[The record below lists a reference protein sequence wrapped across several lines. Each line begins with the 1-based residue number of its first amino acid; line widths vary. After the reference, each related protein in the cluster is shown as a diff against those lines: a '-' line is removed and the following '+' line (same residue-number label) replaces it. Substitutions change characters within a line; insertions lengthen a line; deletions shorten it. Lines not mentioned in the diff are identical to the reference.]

1 MESRQDNGP
10 YGIYA
15 EAEITVE
22 FFDCD
27 PLKVV
32 WHGNYF
38 NYFEI
43 GRRVLLEKI
52 GYGYD
57 EMEKSGYAFPVIEV
71 SAKYLESLRFKDRA
85 RIKAIL
91 VEYENRLRIKY
102 EIRNAKTGLLTTKGL
117 STQMAYNMMINDS
130 CFDCPQVFLDKIEA
144 VIKREKQ

>member
-1 MESRQDNGP
+1 MGE
-10 YGIYA
+10 IYA

-57 EMEKSGYAFPVIEV
+57 EMEQTGYAFPVIEV
-71 SAKYLESLRFKDRA
+71 SAKYPGSLRFRDRV
-85 RIKAIL
+85 RVKAIL
-91 VEYENRLRIKY
+91 DEYENRLRIKY
-102 EIRNAKTGLLTTKGL
+102 EIRNIQTGLLTTKGL
-117 STQMAYNMMINDS
+117 STQMAVDMRTNES
-130 CFDCPQVFLDKIEA
+130 CFVCPQILIDKVEA
-144 VIKREKQ
+144 FMKGEQP